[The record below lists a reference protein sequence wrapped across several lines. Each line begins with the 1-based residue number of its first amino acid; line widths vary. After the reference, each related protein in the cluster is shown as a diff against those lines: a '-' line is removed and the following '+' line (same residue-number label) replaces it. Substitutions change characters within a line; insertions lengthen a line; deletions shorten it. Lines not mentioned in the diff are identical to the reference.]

1 MPSDPEDDEPE
12 SEVGEEEEDLDD
24 YYREIGIDPEEM
36 KKKPTKI
43 KLSKP

>member
-12 SEVGEEEEDLDD
+12 SEVSEGEEDLDE

-36 KKKPTKI
+36 KK
-43 KLSKP
+43 